1 MKQAILKAL
10 LSHYWRH
17 PWQALFLL
25 LGLTAGVGLWSAVQ
39 IINHHAEASYA
50 QADSLLGVQANYW
63 IRNRSEQGIAQ
74 ADYIELRRAGF
85 RQIFPVIEGQV
96 ITPDG
101 QLISIIATDLLAL
114 RQSMPE
120 ETVDQTFN
128 GIDNWL
134 QLVQKPYRAWVPQQ
148 LADELALIQG
158 DQLQLRDGRQ
168 LPPALIQAQTQQGR
182 RIFMDISAAFTL
194 FDTDQFNYITV
205 GQLTTEQF
213 DLLTSLLPDSLA
225 LVQNQQQ
232 LDLSELTQ
240 SLHTH
245 LSAMSLLSFAVGLF
259 IVFNAVRFSL
269 WHRRETLMNLRLM
282 GVSVKALISAILFET
297 LIWSLIGTVSGV
309 ICGLTIGNWLL
320 PGLSQSLFNL
330 YGATID
336 AVIALQSETLLLA
349 WGITLVGLL
358 WALAWPMY
366 LQLKHDVLDANSPT
380 LRHQAENSSRQQLAL
395 FSLPLLIMA
404 FILFQTMETAVAGFA
419 LLGLLLF
426 AAAWLLPTL
435 LALGL

>member
-1 MKQAILKAL
+1 LKQAILKAL

-148 LADELALIQG
+148 LADEFALI
-158 DQLQLRDGRQ
+158 
-168 LPPALIQAQTQQGR
+168 
-182 RIFMDISAAFTL
+182 
-194 FDTDQFNYITV
+194 
-205 GQLTTEQF
+205 
-213 DLLTSLLPDSLA
+213 
-225 LVQNQQQ
+225 
-232 LDLSELTQ
+232 
-240 SLHTH
+240 
-245 LSAMSLLSFAVGLF
+245 
-259 IVFNAVRFSL
+259 
-269 WHRRETLMNLRLM
+269 
-282 GVSVKALISAILFET
+282 
-297 LIWSLIGTVSGV
+297 
-309 ICGLTIGNWLL
+309 
-320 PGLSQSLFNL
+320 
-330 YGATID
+330 
-336 AVIALQSETLLLA
+336 
-349 WGITLVGLL
+349 
-358 WALAWPMY
+358 
-366 LQLKHDVLDANSPT
+366 
-380 LRHQAENSSRQQLAL
+380 
-395 FSLPLLIMA
+395 
-404 FILFQTMETAVAGFA
+404 
-419 LLGLLLF
+419 
-426 AAAWLLPTL
+426 
-435 LALGL
+435 